1 MVPVVI
7 FVMFQTAYIF
17 RVDFLLVYENNYNTP
32 LLLNNFTHLLFS
44 DISNSNDCDENPLT
58 NMSTAKAFTNP
69 SAAKIE
75 QQRKILEELER
86 QKKQIKTSKSSSN
99 LIEPPSIIPASDMAS
114 STTAPNIIPGTQT
127 AAITGGGSML
137 TTPSISSSSAM
148 AADTAQTTQ
157 QMSSNQRKALEEANK
172 TSFGFF
178 ITQDSSFG
186 NLILP
191 VIPRIAPQ
199 GNTIPAPAP
208 VSTVNPS

>member
-1 MVPVVI
+1 
-7 FVMFQTAYIF
+7 
-17 RVDFLLVYENNYNTP
+17 
-32 LLLNNFTHLLFS
+32 
-44 DISNSNDCDENPLT
+44 
-58 NMSTAKAFTNP
+58 MSTAKAFTNP

-127 AAITGGGSML
+127 SSITGGGSIL
-137 TTPSISSSSAM
+137 TTPSISSSSGM
-148 AADTAQTTQ
+148 ADTAQTTQ

-199 GNTIPAPAP
+199 GNAIQPPAP

>member
-1 MVPVVI
+1 
-7 FVMFQTAYIF
+7 
-17 RVDFLLVYENNYNTP
+17 
-32 LLLNNFTHLLFS
+32 
-44 DISNSNDCDENPLT
+44 
-58 NMSTAKAFTNP
+58 MSTAKAFTNP

-86 QKKQIKTSKSSSN
+86 QKKQIKTSKSNSN

-127 AAITGGGSML
+127 ASLTGGGSIL
-137 TTPSISSSSAM
+137 TTPSLSSSSAM
-148 AADTAQTTQ
+148 ADTAQTTQ

-199 GNTIPAPAP
+199 GNAIPPPAP